1 MTREEILKNPQH
13 HSWVKAL
20 RRKYP
25 FIKKVEIGDN
35 FEKDWDTYD
44 MFYMVKIYVD
54 NSKLLE
60 MYPGLEMYP
69 FLIDFFEKYG
79 KLETKVFFDVYRY
92 QDGSSA
98 DEIKDELWEFGKN
111 FVDYF
116 EELESIPKNFH
127 LKRVPYIEDFI
138 IES

>member
-20 RRKYP
+20 KRKYP
-25 FIKKVEIGDN
+25 FITKVELGDN
-35 FEKDWDTYD
+35 FYEEWDQYD
-44 MFYMVKIYVD
+44 MFYMVKIYID

-60 MYPGLEMYP
+60 MYPELEMYP
-69 FLIDFFEKYG
+69 FLVEVFEKTG
-79 KLETKVFFDVYRY
+79 ELETKVLIDVYRY

-98 DEIKDELWEFGKN
+98 YAIKDELWEFGKN

-138 IES
+138 IEP

>member
-13 HSWVKAL
+13 HSWSKAL
-20 RRKYP
+20 KRKYP
-25 FIKKVEIGDN
+25 FITKVEIDDN

-44 MFYMVKIYVD
+44 QLYMVKIYID

-69 FLIDFFEKYG
+69 FLVEFFEKYG

-98 DEIKDELWEFGKN
+98 DVIKDELWEFGKN

-127 LKRVPYIEDFI
+127 IKRVPHIEEFI

>member
-1 MTREEILKNPQH
+1 MTWEEILKSPQH

-35 FEKDWDTYD
+35 FEKDWNTYD

>member
-35 FEKDWDTYD
+35 FEKEWDKYD
-44 MFYMVKIYVD
+44 SFYMVKIYVD

-69 FLIDFFEKYG
+69 FLVEVFEKTG
-79 KLETKVFFDVYRY
+79 ELETGVLLDVYRY

-98 DEIKDELWEFGKN
+98 YDIKEELWEFGRN
-111 FVDYF
+111 FVAYF

-127 LKRVPYIEDFI
+127 LKRIPYIENFI
-138 IES
+138 IEP

>member
-13 HSWVKAL
+13 HSWRKAL
-20 RRKYP
+20 QRKYP
-25 FIKKVEIGDN
+25 FITKVELADN
-35 FEKDWDTYD
+35 FYEEWDQYE
-44 MFYMVKIYVD
+44 MFYMVKIYID

-60 MYPGLEMYP
+60 MYPGLEMYH
-69 FLIDFFEKYG
+69 FLVEVFEKTG
-79 KLETKVFFDVYRY
+79 ELETKVLFDVYRY

-127 LKRVPYIEDFI
+127 LKRIPYIEDFI
-138 IES
+138 IEP

>member
-1 MTREEILKNPQH
+1 MTREEILKSPQH

-20 RRKYP
+20 RRKYQ

-35 FEKDWDTYD
+35 FEKEWDTYD
-44 MFYMVKIYVD
+44 LFYMVKIYVD

-69 FLIDFFEKYG
+69 FLVEVFEKTG
-79 KLETKVFFDVYRY
+79 ELETGVLLDVYRY

-98 DEIKDELWEFGKN
+98 YDIKDELWEFGRN
-111 FVDYF
+111 FVAYF

-138 IES
+138 IEP

>member
-1 MTREEILKNPQH
+1 MTREEILKSPQH

-35 FEKDWDTYD
+35 FEKEWDKYIF
-44 MFYMVKIYVD
+44 FYMVKIYVD

-69 FLIDFFEKYG
+69 FLVEVFEKTG
-79 KLETKVFFDVYRY
+79 ELETGVLLDVYRY

-98 DEIKDELWEFGKN
+98 YDIKDELWEFGRN
-111 FVDYF
+111 FVAYF

-127 LKRVPYIEDFI
+127 LKRIPYIEDFI
-138 IES
+138 IEP

>member
-1 MTREEILKNPQH
+1 MTREEILKSPQH

-35 FEKDWDTYD
+35 FEKEWDKYD
-44 MFYMVKIYVD
+44 SFYMVKIYVD

-69 FLIDFFEKYG
+69 FLVEVFEKTG
-79 KLETKVFFDVYRY
+79 ELETGVLLDVYRY

-98 DEIKDELWEFGKN
+98 YDIKEELWEFGRN
-111 FVDYF
+111 FVAYF

-127 LKRVPYIEDFI
+127 LKRIPYIENFI
-138 IES
+138 IEP